1 MRYHAVL
8 RYLCL
13 FTALLALRG
22 TAALAQTCAQVPFVN
37 GTTADADQ
45 LNNYLA
51 CLAPIANPL
60 FTGNIGLNFSDMSQ
74 ASLNISVQGNA
85 LRASGGAGVS
95 TYIIANPSGAGGFRE
110 GVGFNLG
117 YSAGTWFTNTD
128 GTNSG
133 ASAILNNA
141 GAASGY
147 SGIGFYT
154 IPPTANAQT
163 ISNANLANY
172 LRMMISKSG
181 NVGIGTIVPA
191 QALEVNGEVQIDSFG
206 TATSTPVCELSGVL
220 SSCSSSRR
228 YKENI
233 EDAAF
238 GLNEIARMR
247 PVTFKWKGR
256 NENDFGLIAEEVA
269 KIDPLFVTHRDGRVE
284 GVKYAQLTAVLVNAV
299 KALKAANEQQAEQIS
314 KLTALEAAHAKRL
327 AALERQIGTLEKSRT
342 AALPART
349 LELGGR

>member
-1 MRYHAVL
+1 MRRDVLL

-13 FTALLALRG
+13 LATFLALQE
-22 TAALAQTCAQVPFVN
+22 TAARAQTCTEVPFVN

-45 LNNYLA
+45 LNNYLV

-60 FTGNIGLNFSDMSQ
+60 FTGNIGVNFSDVSQ
-74 ASLNISVQGNA
+74 ASLNIGVQGNA
-85 LRASGGAGVS
+85 LRASGGAGIS

-172 LRMMISKSG
+172 LRMMISRSG

-228 YKENI
+228 YKEDI
-233 EDAAF
+233 KDAAF
-238 GLNEIARMR
+238 GLSEIAKMR

-256 NENDFGLIAEEVA
+256 NEYDFGLIAEEVA
-269 KIDPLFVTHRDGRVE
+269 KIDPLFVTHKGGRIE

-299 KALKAANEQQAEQIS
+299 KALKAANERQADQIS
-314 KLTALEAAHAKRL
+314 RLATVEAAQAKHM
-327 AALERQIGTLEKSRT
+327 AALERQIGTLEKSHT
-342 AALPART
+342 TSSPTSA
-349 LELGGR
+349 LELGSR